1 MFLKFLK
8 TLVLLSLPEAV
19 ILLLEIF
26 DPNWVNFDHFMCQI
40 DPYSGS
46 KIDPECWIKYI
57 DPGVWVNGS
66 FPFCEVGKFCIYL
79 YYGRKSDN
87 QLILLIIIFLRVI
100 QMYTK
105 FAKFARLYF
114 LQFTTF
120 HNQTSQF

>member
-1 MFLKFLK
+1 MKFEKIQNRQKYHHSLKEHPMFSKMQ
-8 TLVLLSLPEAV
+8 SSAV
-19 ILLLEIF
+19 KCCK
-26 DPNWVNFDHFMCQI
+26 MQ
-40 DPYSGS
+40 
-46 KIDPECWIKYI
+46 KIQP
-57 DPGVWVNGS
+57 
-66 FPFCEVGKFCIYL
+66 CEVGKFCIYL
-79 YYGRKSDN
+79 YYGQKSDN